1 MDPDPMPKTCFQL
14 GLKKKAVLKF
24 IAVQEMLRVV
34 EASLTGNETD
44 QQQYLFLK
52 KMVQILVELGS
63 QLCAVWASK
72 DTKMLQ
78 HAPDNFETY
87 LQARLRFLA

>member
-1 MDPDPMPKTCFQL
+1 
-14 GLKKKAVLKF
+14 
-24 IAVQEMLRVV
+24 MLRVV

-87 LQARLRFLA
+87 LQVRFLRFLAQLSDKSQKPSALRLHHQG